1 MITLYQF
8 ATSPFTEKVRR
19 ALNYKGIA
27 FDVHEVARAKVGE
40 GAYKD
45 VSPTGKFPVIVDDGQ
60 VVWDSTDIIF
70 HLESKH
76 PGPNLVPSDPWEAA
90 TAHAIEEWADES
102 LYFYEM
108 TMRLSWEH
116 NLEAALDEFAE
127 SMPGVPK
134 PQLKTMILNG
144 VAQLTQA
151 QGVGR
156 KPRDQVVG
164 DVERHLGALNA
175 LLKGRDWVVG
185 DALSYAD
192 LAVIGQLN
200 ALLYAEEASAALS
213 ALQDS
218 DEITPWMQRLD
229 RIAPK

>member
-60 VVWDSTDIIF
+60 AVWDSTDIIF
-70 HLESKH
+70 HLERQY
-76 PGPNLVPSDPWEAA
+76 PGPNLVPSDPREAA
-90 TAHAIEEWADES
+90 IAHAIEEWADES

-200 ALLYAEEASAALS
+200 ALLYAEEARAALS

-229 RIAPK
+229 GAAPK

>member
-1 MITLYQF
+1 
-8 ATSPFTEKVRR
+8 
-19 ALNYKGIA
+19 
-27 FDVHEVARAKVGE
+27 
-40 GAYKD
+40 
-45 VSPTGKFPVIVDDGQ
+45 
-60 VVWDSTDIIF
+60 
-70 HLESKH
+70 
-76 PGPNLVPSDPWEAA
+76 
-90 TAHAIEEWADES
+90 
-102 LYFYEM
+102 
-108 TMRLSWEH
+108 
-116 NLEAALDEFAE
+116 
-127 SMPGVPK
+127 
-134 PQLKTMILNG
+134 
-144 VAQLTQA
+144 

-200 ALLYAEEASAALS
+200 ALLYAEEARAALS

>member
-19 ALNYKGIA
+19 ALNFKGIA

-60 VVWDSTDIIF
+60 AVWDSTDIIF
-70 HLESKH
+70 HLERKH
-76 PGPNLVPSDPWEAA
+76 LGPNLVPSDPREAA
-90 TAHAIEEWADES
+90 IAHTIEEWADES

-218 DEITPWMQRLD
+218 GEITPWMQRLD

>member
-19 ALNYKGIA
+19 ALNFKGIA

-40 GAYKD
+40 GAYQD

-60 VVWDSTDIIF
+60 AVWDSTDIIF
-70 HLESKH
+70 HLERQH

-90 TAHAIEEWADES
+90 VAHAIEEWADES